1 MKKQDIGPVDRFM
14 NAYTQMRE
22 NHGLEERG
30 INEWL
35 SAVLAGGALPTHEV
49 TARAKLA
56 GYKRKDLKRARMEL
70 NVQTIN
76 AGGVAWL
83 WALPEPTTL
92 GRIGE
97 ERRAHVD
104 QD

>member
-14 NAYTQMRE
+14 NAYTQMQE
-22 NHGLEERG
+22 NRGLEGRD
-30 INEWL
+30 INDWL
-35 SAVLAGGALPTHEV
+35 SALLADGALPTHEV

-83 WALPEPTTL
+83 WALPKLTTM
-92 GRIGE
+92 GRIGKGA
-97 ERRAHVD
+97 AHVD